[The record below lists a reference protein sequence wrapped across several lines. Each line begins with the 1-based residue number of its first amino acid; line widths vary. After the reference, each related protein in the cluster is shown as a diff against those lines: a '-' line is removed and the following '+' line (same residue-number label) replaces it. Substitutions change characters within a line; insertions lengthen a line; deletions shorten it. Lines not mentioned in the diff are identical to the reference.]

1 MNTHTAHAARGLF
14 VVETHDGKAYL
25 GTLEKTAEAITVYSG
40 FVGRPP
46 IVRADDVAAVTAA
59 EKHPDVEVLAVP
71 A

>member
-1 MNTHTAHAARGLF
+1 MTTDTAQAARGLF
-14 VVETHDGKAYL
+14 VVETHDGQAYL

-46 IVRADDVAAVTAA
+46 IVRADDVAAVIAA
-59 EKHPDVEVLAVP
+59 ENHPDVEIVAVG